1 MISKINEAKGKYK
14 LIRCYKKNKLT
25 GAVTA
30 GFIIRNG
37 IYIYNGIG
45 SIGKNLG
52 DTIYWLVYYF
62 ALVPIIDNI
71 FENIRKK
78 IGNTSYQERAI
89 DDLKGLAQQLRNQN
103 IDTTY
108 EKLLESKVYKRKYK
122 LAMEGAPG
130 IIRERYIN
138 VPTYDYNGLENT
150 TSILEE
156 HRIGTR
162 KYVLTLGSPK
172 KKLAF
177 KYAYGM

>member
-1 MISKINEAKGKYK
+1 M
-14 LIRCYKKNKLT
+14 
-25 GAVTA
+25 
-30 GFIIRNG
+30 
-37 IYIYNGIG
+37 
-45 SIGKNLG
+45 
-52 DTIYWLVYYF
+52 
-62 ALVPIIDNI
+62 
-71 FENIRKK
+71 
-78 IGNTSYQERAI
+78 
-89 DDLKGLAQQLRNQN
+89 RNQN

-130 IIRERYIN
+130 IIRERYIY